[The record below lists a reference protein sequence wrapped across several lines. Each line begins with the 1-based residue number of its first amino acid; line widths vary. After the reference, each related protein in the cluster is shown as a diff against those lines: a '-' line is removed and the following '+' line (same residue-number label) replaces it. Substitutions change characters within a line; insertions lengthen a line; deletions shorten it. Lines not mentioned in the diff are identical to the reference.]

1 MNIAHYIISF
11 TVYALAMSGL
21 IALAL
26 IVYKKVTN
34 ISCTNKKTKTLSIEE
49 TMSINPRKT
58 LMIVKAGDERFLIAS
73 DIDKTTLISK
83 LGQNETLTTQTQETQ
98 TTQLPKSSTVIN
110 LQQIKDSIDKENME
124 VLFPKK
130 LKKET
135 KTVKTEKN
143 EKTSK
148 PAKQPVEEKKKTVHL
163 EVISD
168 KNPKGAELRKNRSYM
183 QTRRR
188 NVTIEVGEIKNHGF
202 STIKELVHKVNEI

>member
-1 MNIAHYIISF
+1 MIAHYIISF

-26 IVYKKVTN
+26 FVYKKVTTAN
-34 ISCTNKKTKTLSIEE
+34 ASGKKAKALSIEE

-73 DIDKTTLISK
+73 DVDKTTLISK
-83 LGQNETLTTQTQETQ
+83 LGQNSVLNDTKKEAQ
-98 TTQLPKSSTVIN
+98 TTELPKSTVVD
-110 LQQIKDSIDKENME
+110 LQKIKNSIEKENMD
-124 VLFPKK
+124 VLFPQKAEQENKAIKTANKSMKK
-130 LKKET
+130 PEPKKQM
-135 KTVKTEKN
+135 V
-143 EKTSK
+143 SD
-148 PAKQPVEEKKKTVHL
+148 KKKTVHF

-168 KNPKGAELRKNRSYM
+168 KNPKGAELRKQHSYT

-202 STIKELVHKVNEI
+202 STIKELVHKVNEL

>member
-1 MNIAHYIISF
+1 MMAHYIISF
-11 TVYALAMSGL
+11 TVYTLAMSGL

-26 IVYKKVTN
+26 FVYKKVTN
-34 ISCTNKKTKTLSIEE
+34 INSSTGKTKVLSIEE

-58 LMIVKAGDERFLIAS
+58 LMIVRAGEERFLIAS
-73 DIDKTTLISK
+73 DVDKTTLISK
-83 LGQNETLTTQTQETQ
+83 LGQNETVVSQITETKTTE
-98 TTQLPKSSTVIN
+98 LPKSTVVD
-110 LQQIKDSIDKENME
+110 LQKVKNSIDKENMD

-130 LKKET
+130 LKKEA
-135 KTVKTEKN
+135 KTVKPEV
-143 EKTSK
+143 K
-148 PAKQPVEEKKKTVHL
+148 PEPKKQSYDKKKTVHL

-168 KNPKGAELRKNRSYM
+168 KNPKGTELRRNRSYM